1 MFRCHNK
8 DKKET
13 EYAKAQR
20 KSQNVKKLKLISFK
34 AITTYSWL
42 KNVQTK
48 CAIGMN
54 SCYIAE

>member
-42 KNVQTK
+42 KNV
-48 CAIGMN
+48 
-54 SCYIAE
+54 